1 MCFDRCH
8 YDTSAV
14 ITHNIHY
21 NIIKASYCVMW
32 TTIYKYL
39 KSFYYLFIIYLF
51 SEISDCVIIVAIEVA
66 FTLLDTQSYCAERV
80 KEKTMWQ

>member
-1 MCFDRCH
+1 
-8 YDTSAV
+8 
-14 ITHNIHY
+14 
-21 NIIKASYCVMW
+21 MW